1 MRSLASYLLL
11 LVILAAFAALLVWP
25 IYRVVEVGF
34 VGIAPRDAAG
44 NAGQTHFTL
53 GYVQAVFL
61 DPDLRRGLLNS
72 AFIAVCGTLTCM
84 LSSIPLA
91 VPAVPYHFPGK
102 SPATRHA
109 PGP

>member
-1 MRSLASYLLL
+1 MRSLASWLLL

-44 NAGQTHFTL
+44 HLGQTHFTL

-72 AFIAVCGTLTCM
+72 AFIAICVTLTCM
-84 LSSIPLA
+84 LISIPLA
-91 VPAVPYHFPGK
+91 VLSVRYDFRGK
-102 SPATRHA
+102 SVV
-109 PGP
+109 